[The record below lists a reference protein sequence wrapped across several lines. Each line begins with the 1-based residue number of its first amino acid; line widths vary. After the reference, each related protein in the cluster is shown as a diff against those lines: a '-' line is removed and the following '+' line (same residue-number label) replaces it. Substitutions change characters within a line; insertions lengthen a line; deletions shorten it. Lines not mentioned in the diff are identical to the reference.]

1 MLGNFQVKAM
11 LATANPEAARH
22 FYGEVLGLSLVEE
35 HPFAILYDSAGIRV
49 HIQKVTAFTPQP
61 FTAMGWTVPDVTAAA
76 TELARKG
83 VRFERFEGMTQDD
96 LGIWIPPGGATGVC
110 WFKDP
115 DGNLLSLS

>member
-49 HIQKVTAFTPQP
+49 SPMSRGGSSGRKRASRVAGTRCGSYGEALATCTARGRP
-61 FTAMGWTVPDVTAAA
+61 
-76 TELARKG
+76 
-83 VRFERFEGMTQDD
+83 
-96 LGIWIPPGGATGVC
+96 
-110 WFKDP
+110 
-115 DGNLLSLS
+115 